1 MATTGFIAN
10 TLRTYIDE
18 PDQTFVDSALLT
30 NFLQIGYQEF
40 RNAAIMFDPNIY
52 AKTATYTLNN
62 ATQLDLTTEV
72 PTGFAGPILGA
83 AAVAGEQLEMFVT
96 LYRHNVQGSV
106 PAFVYQSVQSMEA
119 LQSTAGAYLFV
130 DGIVDFSSQI
140 TATVKLAYVPSSDVD
155 WTAAAGYIDDLTLF
169 HDLIALYSYK
179 QYAIMDAA
187 QNQVLMYQIDK
198 REREFKDYL
207 NTRSVGGANYV
218 QDVSSSRYW
227 L

>member
-1 MATTGFIAN
+1 MANTGFISN

-18 PDQTFVDSALLT
+18 PDQTFVDASLLT

-40 RNAAIMFDPNIY
+40 RNTAIMSDPNIY

-62 ATQLDLTTEV
+62 ATQLDLTTAV

-83 AAVAGEQLEMFVT
+83 TAVAGEQLEMFVT
-96 LYRHNVQGSV
+96 LYRHNALGSA
-106 PAFVYQSVQSMEA
+106 PTLVYQAVQSMEA
-119 LQSTAGAYLFV
+119 LQSTASSYLFA
-130 DGIVDFSSQI
+130 DGVLSFAYQL
-140 TATVKLAYVPSSDVD
+140 TATVKLVYVPSSDVD

-187 QNQVLMYQIDK
+187 QNQVLIYQIEK

-207 NTRSVGGANYV
+207 NTRSTGGANYV